1 MANKKKSPPQTTE
14 IDLRVKL
21 IPRSSKNQIV
31 GREGDH
37 IKIKVTAPPIEGQ
50 ANKALIELLSKKF
63 KKPKS
68 QIFIKTGESSR
79 SKTVRIKNISRS
91 EIDDLLS

>member
-14 IDLRVKL
+14 IDIKVKL

-31 GREGDH
+31 GHEREF

-50 ANKALIELLSKKF
+50 ANMALIELLSKRL

-68 QIFIKTGESSR
+68 HIFITAGESSR
-79 SKTVRIKNISRS
+79 LKTVRIKNCSS
-91 EIDDLLS
+91 KEINTL